1 MLGNG
6 NDCIFRVPGSARHR
20 MLRWKMYYY
29 LKQLFILRWQRTVT
43 VSTLQQLASKLEY
56 RLYLT
61 ANNIHEYYDKSTLND
76 RVKQI
81 VLQHNT
87 YFLML

>member
-1 MLGNG
+1 MLEKQ
-6 NDCIFRVPGSARHR
+6 NDFIFRIPGAAKDR

-29 LKQLFILRWQRTVT
+29 LKKILIRRWHTTVT
-43 VSTLQQLASKLEY
+43 ESTLKQLATKLEH

-61 ANNIHEYYDKSTLND
+61 ASDIYEYYDKSTLND

-81 VLQHNT
+81 VIEHKIT
-87 YFLML
+87 MY

>member
-1 MLGNG
+1 
-6 NDCIFRVPGSARHR
+6 
-20 MLRWKMYYY
+20 
-29 LKQLFILRWQRTVT
+29 
-43 VSTLQQLASKLEY
+43 LASKLEY

>member
-1 MLGNG
+1 MLGKK
-6 NDCIFRVPGSARHR
+6 NDCIFRIPGSSKHL

-29 LKQLFILRWQRTVT
+29 LKKILIRRWHATVT
-43 VSTLQQLASKLEY
+43 VLKLQQLASKLER

-61 ANNIHEYYDKSTLND
+61 ANNIYEYYDKSTLND

-81 VLQHNT
+81 VLQHN
-87 YFLML
+87 MM

>member
-1 MLGNG
+1 MLGKK
-6 NDCIFRVPGSARHR
+6 NDCIFRIAGSAKHL

-29 LKQLFILRWQRTVT
+29 LKKILIRIWYTTVT
-43 VSTLQQLASKLEY
+43 VLKLQQLASKLER

-61 ANNIHEYYDKSTLND
+61 ANNIYEYYDKSTLND

-81 VLQHNT
+81 VIQHN
-87 YFLML
+87 MM

>member
-1 MLGNG
+1 MLGKK
-6 NDCIFRVPGSARHR
+6 NDCIFRIPGSAKHL

-29 LKQLFILRWQRTVT
+29 LKKILIRIWHATVT
-43 VSTLQQLASKLEY
+43 VLKLQQLASKLER

-61 ANNIHEYYDKSTLND
+61 ANNIYEYYDKSTLND

-81 VLQHNT
+81 VLQHN
-87 YFLML
+87 MM

>member
-1 MLGNG
+1 MLGKK
-6 NDCIFRVPGSARHR
+6 NDCIFRIPGSAKHQ

-29 LKQLFILRWQRTVT
+29 LKKILIRRWYTTVT
-43 VSTLQQLASKLEY
+43 VLKLQQLASKLER

-61 ANNIHEYYDKSTLND
+61 ANNIYEYYDKSTLND

-81 VLQHNT
+81 VLQHN
-87 YFLML
+87 MM

>member
-1 MLGNG
+1 MLGKK
-6 NDCIFRVPGSARHR
+6 NDCIFRIPGSSKHL

-29 LKQLFILRWQRTVT
+29 LKRLFILKWYTTVT
-43 VSTLQQLASKLEY
+43 VLKLQQLASKLER

-61 ANNIHEYYDKSTLND
+61 ANNIYEYYDKTTLND

-81 VLQHNT
+81 VLQHN
-87 YFLML
+87 MM

>member
-1 MLGNG
+1 MLGKK
-6 NDCIFRVPGSARHR
+6 NDCIFRIPGSAKHQ

-29 LKQLFILRWQRTVT
+29 LKKILIRRWHATVT
-43 VSTLQQLASKLEY
+43 ESTLKQLASKLER

-61 ANNIHEYYDKSTLND
+61 ANNIYEYYDKSTLND

-81 VLQHNT
+81 VIEHNIT
-87 YFLML
+87 MY